1 MHSYCHDDNDLEEFW
16 PSFFDTF
23 FALWPEGQN
32 IEERKHN
39 IKGWFEAKRTTS
51 TDWISYIPFELVL
64 ASFAAQEEQEVAIE
78 KAKKGRKVQLR
89 TWFRWR
95 TNGSKKNRSLKKKS
109 TVFDDALKP
118 KRCTK
123 SEAEIYLEMYYNE
136 RVKPLV
142 MAEAEAG
149 NVTTSGKRVALGRKF
164 SKELLKDKT
173 EDVKADIRSKYEE
186 QLRAVKRA
194 AKSGNHFLDLD
205 DEVDDEMDAK
215 IIMQGID
222 DLPVI
227 CKRFAQLVKQKTRF
241 VVSFMFAG
249 PDPRNNW
256 DMTTLS
262 CHPSETP
269 QGKSFAE
276 MYETADRDF
285 LGAFQQYAER
295 YSRKPDLSAMSEADH
310 CEAKEG
316 EEGEEGDEDEV
327 DEHNVEE
334 SSSHQGEEA
343 QSCRREGEGAG
354 MGTLDAGA
362 FFPNP
367 LHDASAAQPGPALL
381 GHASITPDAS
391 AAQSGPGLALNH
403 ASIAPDALMGAMDT
417 SYDMVGHN
425 HGLYTYDNHA
435 LYGMQSHLAYNTQP
449 HLAYHSLAH
458 LAYGTQYGTEAHL
471 AYNMA
476 AHDSLG
482 TSQTD
487 ASFQAVIPQ
496 THASFQPVI
505 PQTNASFQAVIPP
518 THASLQSQGS
528 SLQMQAAQTAS
539 YTGFEDI
546 TPTFSLTDA
555 SHDSQGTNW
564 NFDGVGGVTNIPQGG
579 WRLSDLLSP
588 VSAEC
593 SSLTVESDNDSLPI
607 ISAPLPAEA
616 NKDLLPGA
624 KGSSTGPTHGKPVP
638 KPAKKCLR
646 VNAKSV
652 ANQTEAAAAQS
663 TPGDSKPSAATTKP
677 SSNDT
682 PMFEVIGP
690 ANVDKVDSAVRTKR
704 VPIKSRRNELADA
717 IGTDGVSFLAG
728 KENTD
733 LEASSASKRPA
744 LNDVPSAPKKKR
756 AKA

>member
-1 MHSYCHDDNDLEEFW
+1 MPAATWASKEQTLWLQEQLPDYMKYAKEGDYTQFW
-16 PSFFDTF
+16 P
-23 FALWPEGQN
+23 ALDISWFTKYPE
-32 IEERKHN
+32 RAVV
-39 IKGWFEAKRTTS
+39 FP
-51 TDWISYIPFELVL
+51 DIPIDFLL
-64 ASFAAQEEQEVAIE
+64 LPEQEVAIE

-118 KRCTK
+118 KRRTK
-123 SEAEIYLEMYYNE
+123 SEAEIYSEMYYNE

-164 SKELLKDKT
+164 SKELLEDET
-173 EDVKADIRSKYEE
+173 EDVKADIRSKYKE

-205 DEVDDEMDAK
+205 NEVDDEMDAK

-256 DMTTLS
+256 DMTTLL

-276 MYETADRDF
+276 MYKMADRDF
-285 LGAFQQYAER
+285 LGAFQQYAEKIFPAHK
-295 YSRKPDLSAMSEADH
+295 RKPDLSAISKADH

-327 DEHNVEE
+327 DEHEHNVEE

-391 AAQSGPGLALNH
+391 AVQSGPRLALNH

-425 HGLYTYDNHA
+425 HGPYTYDNHA

-555 SHDSQGTNW
+555 SHDSQGANW

-588 VSAEC
+588 VSAEH

-638 KPAKKCLR
+638 KPAKKCL
-646 VNAKSV
+646 NAKSV

-690 ANVDKVDSAVRTKR
+690 ANVDKVDSAVHTKR

-733 LEASSASKRPA
+733 LEASSVSKRPA